1 MKLNQ
6 RLKAIIY
13 MIIASTLFTTL
24 NLFGKLST
32 EISIYM
38 KTFISNI
45 IALIIIS
52 IVILKNKI
60 SFIGKKRNLKYLL
73 ARGICGTLAAF
84 ALYYTLN
91 HLILADATLFSK
103 LGPFFATIFGYILL
117 KDKLEKKQVI
127 FLLITFA
134 GALFVIKPNIS
145 MDIFPAA
152 IGLLGAASAGLA
164 FTMIRKIGNDEDTFT
179 IIFYNI
185 IISTIVSIPFIIS
198 EKDILSHPSNI
209 VYMILGG
216 LCISFGQLSL
226 TLAYK
231 NAPASRIAMYDYLG
245 LIVSAIYGII
255 IFNEFPDFLSILGYI
270 IIFSVSLINF
280 ICTKN
285 SS

>member
-13 MIIASTLFTTL
+13 MVIASILFTTL

-73 ARGICGTLAAF
+73 GRGTFGTLAAF
-84 ALYYTLN
+84 ALYYTLD

-117 KDKLEKKQVI
+117 KDKLDKKQLI
-127 FLLITFA
+127 FLLITFS
-134 GALFVIKPNIS
+134 GALLVIKPNMS
-145 MDIFPAA
+145 MAILPAV
-152 IGLLGAASAGLA
+152 IGLCGAASAGLA

-185 IISTIVSIPFIIS
+185 IISTLASIPFILK
-198 EKDILSHPSNI
+198 ENDILLHSSNI

-226 TLAYK
+226 TRAYK
-231 NAPASRIAMYDYLG
+231 NAPASSIAMYDYLG
-245 LIVSAIYGII
+245 LIVSAIYGIL
-255 IFNEFPDFLSILGYI
+255 IFNEYPDLLSILGYI

-280 ICTKN
+280 ICARK